1 MTHEQIFESYINDEC
16 PICGEYLNSNN
27 PHLETI
33 TGGKVC
39 SQYFICKHCASEY
52 VVGYNRRTNPI
63 LSEIIVENKPIYKHF
78 TVSAE
83 FEVNVLEQ
91 LGGKIPNGDRED
103 FNNWLKYKALEL
115 GTGSHFEYYID
126 DLGIH
131 EYGVAFEVKLKK
143 VNK

>member
-1 MTHEQIFESYINDEC
+1 MTYEQIFENYINDKC
-16 PICGEYLNSNN
+16 PI
-27 PHLETI
+27 
-33 TGGKVC
+33 
-39 SQYFICKHCASEY
+39 CASEY
-52 VVGYNRRTNPI
+52 IVGYNRRTNPI
-63 LSEIIVENKPIYKHF
+63 SSEIIIENQPIYKNF

-115 GTGSHFEYYID
+115 GTGSHFEYYVD

-131 EYGVAFEVKLKK
+131 EYGVAFVVKLKK
-143 VNK
+143 RINDR